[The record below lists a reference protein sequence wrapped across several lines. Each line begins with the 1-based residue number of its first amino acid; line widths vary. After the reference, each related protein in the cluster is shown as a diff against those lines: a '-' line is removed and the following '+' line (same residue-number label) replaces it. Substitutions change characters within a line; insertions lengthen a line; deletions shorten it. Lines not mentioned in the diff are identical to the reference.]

1 MTTHTALGP
10 PSAHP
15 HTPRHARPPDPS
27 EAPLPAGEAHG
38 RLPQPELGR
47 VHRLARRWATLSVR
61 GLLVAGV
68 IAVLVLGIVLIRLL
82 DPDAAVSTT
91 ASPSSSS
98 SSASSSS
105 DSPGPGVA
113 GSASEGAGSA
123 RSESADV
130 TTQAGN
136 GAATQSRDDAG
147 TQPTAG
153 SAGGDAA
160 SVTVH
165 VVGAVGAPGLYT
177 LNGAARADAAII
189 AAGGAA
195 PNADISQINLA
206 RRLVDGEQI
215 RVPAQGEIATPNAG
229 EGAGGTAGGGGSA
242 SGQGPISLS
251 RATAEQL
258 DTLPR
263 IGPALAARI
272 VEWRE
277 SNGPFRSVDDLTRVS
292 GIGPKMIASL
302 RGKVMP

>member
-1 MTTHTALGP
+1 MP
-10 PSAHP
+10 K
-15 HTPRHARPPDPS
+15 
-27 EAPLPAGEAHG
+27 
-38 RLPQPELGR
+38 PELGR
-47 VHRLARRWATLSVR
+47 AHRLARRWATLSVRGR

-82 DPDAAVSTT
+82 DPDSAVSTT

-98 SSASSSS
+98 SAVSSSS
-105 DSPGPGVA
+105 DSPGPGLA
-113 GSASEGAGSA
+113 GSASEGVDSA
-123 RSESADV
+123 SPESGDA
-130 TTQAGN
+130 TNQAGN
-136 GAATQSRDDAG
+136 AAATQSRDG
-147 TQPTAG
+147 TGAQTTGG
-153 SAGGDAA
+153 SVGGDSA

-165 VVGAVGAPGLYT
+165 VVGAVGTPGLYT
-177 LNGAARADAAII
+177 LNGAARVDAAISS
-189 AAGGAA
+189 AGGAT

-215 RVPAQGEIATPNAG
+215 RVPAQGEIATPIAG

-258 DTLPR
+258 DALPR

-277 SNGPFRSVDDLTRVS
+277 SNGPFRSVEDLTRVS

-302 RGKVMP
+302 RGKVTP